1 MSMLLLVVA
10 CVRGDDDVLRD
21 PAATLR
27 NRWAITRL
35 RFEAITKRFVDEA
48 PNATRSLARS
58 DAPSPAR
65 PFVFL
70 HQRKTGGTTLRK
82 GLHRRA
88 QQLGVH
94 SWLPCFDDVP
104 CQSYAAPEA
113 LANVSLLG
121 GHLAWPDVAA
131 RLPGGF
137 DCFTVF
143 REPVA
148 RVESCWNFRFVQ
160 QPQLP
165 NWKARGATP
174 REPFHAMNATALR
187 AALPVA
193 RSLQREGC
201 NNEPYRVLGPFS
213 RGDED
218 AVSSLTSAD
227 AASDVD
233 VATDAL
239 FKTLEHAGR
248 CVVGVLERCDDTAEV
263 LAHFQPWAAAVAGSE
278 CAHDATMLQRGSTA
292 RAGLDAAQVDAVRR
306 ENALEV
312 HAYAAAN
319 AMLDAQLAVARGAN
333 PRRRTGD
340 GEGRRAW
347 LDAADK
353 VARGSRDWSRATT
366 AT

>member
-1 MSMLLLVVA
+1 MSLLLLVVA

-121 GHLAWPDVAA
+121 GHLAWPNVAA

-160 QPQLP
+160 LS
-165 NWKARGATP
+165 G
-174 REPFHAMNATALR
+174 
-187 AALPVA
+187 
-193 RSLQREGC
+193 
-201 NNEPYRVLGPFS
+201 VLGMCFVLAYHGFS
-213 RGDED
+213 GDLAPPSRDRE
-218 AVSSLTSAD
+218 AD
-227 AASDVD
+227 AMLEQTS
-233 VATDAL
+233 
-239 FKTLEHAGR
+239 TL
-248 CVVGVLERCDDTAEV
+248 
-263 LAHFQPWAAAVAGSE
+263 AAA
-278 CAHDATMLQRGSTA
+278 
-292 RAGLDAAQVDAVRR
+292 RA
-306 ENALEV
+306 
-312 HAYAAAN
+312 
-319 AMLDAQLAVARGAN
+319 
-333 PRRRTGD
+333 
-340 GEGRRAW
+340 
-347 LDAADK
+347 
-353 VARGSRDWSRATT
+353 
-366 AT
+366 